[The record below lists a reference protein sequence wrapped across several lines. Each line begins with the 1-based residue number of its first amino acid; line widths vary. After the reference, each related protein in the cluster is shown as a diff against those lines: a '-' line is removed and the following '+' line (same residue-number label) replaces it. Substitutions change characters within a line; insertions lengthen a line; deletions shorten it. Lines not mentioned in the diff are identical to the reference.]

1 MNAIYICYDASEDK
15 MPLGKTLYANAS
27 GASLASVWLTRSL
40 SQLPLFPYGPVSQ
53 PCTMENSKCSKGNSR
68 SLWSGPVILVR
79 VLPLFFLEYP
89 RATCHDFH
97 PHRYILPVA
106 IVATISCRREIYIIS
121 FPRDRG
127 PIRPLVPSP
136 SYRDFFSACISSLV
150 ILTFRCRWYLRAI
163 L

>member
-1 MNAIYICYDASEDK
+1 MTHTI
-15 MPLGKTLYANAS
+15 
-27 GASLASVWLTRSL
+27 SLAASPV
-40 SQLPLFPYGPVSQ
+40 PVSQ

-68 SLWSGPVILVR
+68 SLWPGPVILVR

-106 IVATISCRREIYIIS
+106 IVAMISRRREIYIIS

-127 PIRPLVPSP
+127 RIRPLVPSP
-136 SYRDFFSACISSLV
+136 SYRDFFSTCIFTSDSYIQMQMVSASHFIKL
-150 ILTFRCRWYLRAI
+150 LQQL
-163 L
+163 